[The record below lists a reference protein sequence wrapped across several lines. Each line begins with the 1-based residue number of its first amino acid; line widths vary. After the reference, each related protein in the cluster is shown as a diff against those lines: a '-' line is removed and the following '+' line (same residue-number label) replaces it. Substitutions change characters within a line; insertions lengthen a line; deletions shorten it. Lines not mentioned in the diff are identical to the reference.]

1 MKADIHVLVVDKN
14 QPVRDFVVETLASRE
29 RFAASGASD
38 GTRALEIAAADPP
51 NLVLLDVETLQ
62 GDGLQLLD
70 ALHREQTTP
79 PVILMTSCGPEG
91 IAVEF
96 LRKGVRDYLIKPF
109 TAEDV
114 HAAIERALTEVHL
127 RREKETL
134 TQRLAAANQ
143 QLRCRVQELDTLY
156 QVGKSVTS
164 LLASERVL
172 EQVVDAVFH
181 VLGAEEAAL
190 MLMDKDGDGLRTEL
204 HRQRVPGEIRQLAR
218 RSAEELATDAARKG
232 TATASGAM
240 LSAPLKVGDRVIG
253 ALSVGNRVS
262 GQPFSRHDRRLLL
275 ALADYAAIAI
285 ENAHLYEEVKRADQ
299 EKSEFVSFV
308 AHELRTPMT
317 FIRGCADML
326 AQGMAGPLA
335 PEQKQLVET
344 VCVNARRMQV
354 LVSDLQDVSQTK
366 IGQLWIE
373 MEPTDL
379 ASAVREAV
387 QATQSHIEA
396 QAQHLSVDIPDDL
409 PPVRAAPARLTR
421 ILINLLS
428 NAHKYTPNGGYIG
441 VRAWLQRGYVHCA
454 VSDSGIGITQADQ
467 ARLFIRFF
475 RSENPA
481 VRQMPGT
488 GLGLCIVKSLVELQ
502 GGEIQVDSQSGKG
515 TTFTFTVPVA
525 T

>member
-1 MKADIHVLVVDKN
+1 MKADIRVLVVDKN
-14 QPVRDFVVETLASRE
+14 QPSRDFIVETLASQG

-38 GTRALEIAAADPP
+38 GTSALEMAAEDPP
-51 NLVLLDVETLQ
+51 NLILLDVDTLH
-62 GDGLQLLD
+62 GDGLQILD
-70 ALHREQTTP
+70 VLHREQTAP
-79 PVILMTSCGPEG
+79 PVILMASCNSGG
-91 IAVEF
+91 IAAEF
-96 LRKGVRDYLIKPF
+96 LRKGVKDYLIKPF
-109 TAEDV
+109 TAEEAND
-114 HAAIERALTEVHL
+114 AIERALTEVHL

-134 TQRLAAANQ
+134 TQHLTAANQ
-143 QLRCRVQELDTLY
+143 QLRRRVQELDTLY

-164 LLASERVL
+164 LMSSERVL
-172 EQVVDAVFH
+172 EQVVDAVLH

-190 MLMDKDGDGLRTEL
+190 MLMDRDGEGLRTEI

-218 RSAEELATDAARKG
+218 RSAEELAMDAARKG

-262 GQPFSRHDRRLLL
+262 GQPFSRHDRRMLL
-275 ALADYAAIAI
+275 ALAGYAAIVI
-285 ENAHLYEEVKRADQ
+285 ENARLYEEVKRADQ
-299 EKSEFVSFV
+299 EKSEFVAFV

-326 AQGMAGPLA
+326 AQGMSGPLA
-335 PEQKQLVET
+335 PEQGQLVDT
-344 VCVNARRMQV
+344 ICVHARRLQV
-354 LVSDLQDVSQTK
+354 LVSDLQDVSQTR

-373 MEPTDL
+373 IEPTDL

-387 QATQSHIEA
+387 EATQSRIEA
-396 QAQHLSVDIPDDL
+396 HSQHLSVDIPDAL
-409 PPVRAAPARLTR
+409 PLVRAAPARLAR

-428 NAHKYTPNGGYIG
+428 NAHKYTPDGGHIG
-441 VRAWLQRGYVHCA
+441 VRAWLRRGCVHCA
-454 VSDSGIGITQADQ
+454 VSDSGIGITPEDQ
-467 ARLFIRFF
+467 ARLFTRFF
-475 RSENPA
+475 RSEDPA

-502 GGEIQVDSQSGKG
+502 GGEIQVESQVGKG